1 MVRKV
6 EVFVYEGGFLVIYTG
21 PVVIYS
27 DVYVVHT
34 MYCFLHLVQDMR

>member
-1 MVRKV
+1 MSSVDWLYLEVCNRVVRKV

-27 DVYVVHT
+27 DV
-34 MYCFLHLVQDMR
+34 